1 MAIRK
6 QNSRDSSIEESFG
19 RQVKLL
25 RKKRGW
31 TQAELAFRMDIET
44 SNLKKYEN
52 ARQGITLKML
62 EKMASAFEI
71 SLTELFDF
79 K

>member
-52 ARQGITLKML
+52 GRQGITLKML
-62 EKMASAFEI
+62 QKMAFAFEI
-71 SLTELFDF
+71 TLSELFDF